1 MRMSL
6 EHSETQYKE
15 LVEQLTATKKS
26 YDSQIAEVKLVC
38 DQRIATLDRR
48 LAEKEQVSVVI
59 INCEFIYNR
68 LFIPIGISRYF
79 LSG

>member
-6 EHSETQYKE
+6 EHGETQCKE
-15 LVEQLTATKKS
+15 LVEQLTVTKKS

-48 LAEKEQVSVVI
+48 LAEKEQVSMV
-59 INCEFIYNR
+59 N
-68 LFIPIGISRYF
+68 
-79 LSG
+79 